1 MESLRKGADATTVA
15 ILLFVGSTLV
25 LLAGLGGRAA
35 SLAYLAL
42 ATMTG
47 AFLLSRSPVRYSSF
61 TLWILFLTPFVR
73 RVLDYRHGWN
83 PTNPALLA
91 PQIIALLGFITI
103 VRRARELR
111 GRLFAP
117 YLLVL
122 GALAYGYSVG
132 VMNVGLIQASY
143 ALLTLLA
150 PLVYGV
156 HLALSWRS
164 YAELSVA
171 IRKTFTFALPVL
183 AFYGMYQ
190 FLRLP
195 AWDAQWMIN
204 ADMKSIGSPLPFLVR
219 IFGTMNTP
227 GPYAAALAAGMLMA
241 LSGRGFT
248 RFPVIAVAFVALLL
262 TRTRAVWI
270 AFFIGMIVQQLS
282 LPVVR
287 IPRRVVTLVVI
298 SILALP
304 LTSLPTFR
312 DTILPRL
319 NTLQNIG
326 QDRSFISRV
335 AFSHESAAEIVETAE
350 GNGLGSTGGAIKLG
364 TTGVRSLDNGF
375 LELFYV
381 FGWPGGTMFLL
392 GLAALL
398 YQSAM
403 FAEARRDLFASAVRA
418 AGVALVSILPIGD
431 IFSGPTG
438 TLLWSMMG
446 LGIAAHAYHLT
457 TGLALRSR
465 SRAMRAASMPAPVW
479 SAPLSPAGSRTQ
491 LAR

>member
-1 MESLRKGADATTVA
+1 MFL
-15 ILLFVGSTLV
+15 GSVLV
-25 LLAGLGGRAA
+25 LLAGVGGRAA

-42 ATMTG
+42 ATATG

-61 TLWILFLTPFVR
+61 CLWILFLTPFVR
-73 RVLDYRHGWN
+73 RILDYRHGWN
-83 PTNPALLA
+83 STNPALLA
-91 PQIIALLGFITI
+91 PQFIALMGVVTI
-103 VRRARELR
+103 ARHARELR

-122 GALAYGYSVG
+122 GALGYGYSVG
-132 VMNVGLIQASY
+132 VINAGFIPASY

-150 PLVYGV
+150 PLAFGV
-156 HLALSWRS
+156 HLALSWRQYS
-164 YAELSVA
+164 ELSVVL
-171 IRKTFTFALPVL
+171 RKTFTYALPVL
-183 AFYGMYQ
+183 GFYGMYQ

-195 AWDAQWMIN
+195 VWDSQWMIS

-219 IFGTMNTP
+219 IFGTMNAP
-227 GPYAAALAAGMLMA
+227 GPYAAALATGMLIA
-241 LSGRGFT
+241 LSGRGFV
-248 RFPVIAVAFVALLL
+248 RFPVIAVAFLALLL

-287 IPRRVVTLVVI
+287 LPRRIVVLFVV
-298 SILALP
+298 SMLAIP
-304 LTSLPTFR
+304 LTSLPIFKNS
-312 DTILPRL
+312 ILPRL
-319 NTLQNIG
+319 STLKDIS

-335 AFSHESAAEIVETAE
+335 AFSHESASEIVETAE

-364 TTGVRSLDNGF
+364 TTGVRALDNGF

-392 GLAALL
+392 GIGALL
-398 YQSAM
+398 YQSFK
-403 FAEARRDLFASAVRA
+403 FAEARLDLFASAVRS
-418 AGVALVSILPIGD
+418 AGIALVSILPIGD

-438 TLLWSMMG
+438 TLLWAMMG
-446 LGIAAHAYHLT
+446 LGISAHAYHLT

-465 SRAMRAASMPAPVW
+465 ALSMRLENSRAPRLSKPVSQADSQADSRKQPAV
-479 SAPLSPAGSRTQ
+479 
-491 LAR
+491 